1 MIVNN
6 LDVAGV
12 IRRLRRFKMETVKS
26 ASSALAAVS
35 GADFA
40 RAKSYLN
47 AVSIYMDW
55 IVSQPQLD
63 LPETSPKV
71 IELGEGEVFTMPENE
86 SLVDLCALYDAMEV
100 EIANSQS
107 ARMCTGI
114 ISHDENRIRALIEK
128 MNSFLDE
135 YVSKVLPLDV
145 PESSP
150 SRVSTGIGKGGV

>member
-35 GADFA
+35 GADFD

-47 AVSIYMDW
+47 AVSVYMDW

-71 IELGEGEVFTMPENE
+71 IDLGEGEAFAMPENE

-107 ARMCTGI
+107 ARMSTGI
-114 ISHDENRIRALIEK
+114 ISHDEDRIRAIIEK
-128 MNSFLDE
+128 MTAFLDG

-150 SRVSTGIGKGGV
+150 ARVSTGPGKGGV